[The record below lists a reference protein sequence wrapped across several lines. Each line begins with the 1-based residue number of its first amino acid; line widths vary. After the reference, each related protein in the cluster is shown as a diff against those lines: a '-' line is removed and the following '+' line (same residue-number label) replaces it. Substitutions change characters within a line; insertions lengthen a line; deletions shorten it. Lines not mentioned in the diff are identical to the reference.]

1 MAAWQA
7 TPVRGAV
14 APQPPVAALAP
25 PPAGAPVAGE
35 HATERNAARARPF
48 AELLR
53 ENRIDNAAPAAPAA
67 PSPKPTAEAGAANA
81 EVSEPS
87 ATPTPT
93 TKARPRTAAATT
105 TKAAPGPHRSDDANG
120 PGPGDKE
127 HSATRDGVGT
137 ATAPS
142 DVRGDAWM
150 TQALAGDATVRGAGE
165 RGAGARGADEQ
176 GPGGAAAVASNAD
189 ADVLAATAP
198 ARGAGNDAR
207 AGARSDA
214 DEARLPART
223 ERIGVSGDAPAETLP
238 LASALAEARRATDAV
253 PHRPVTEA
261 RGETLAAVLA
271 AGGSSPA
278 NELRAAPASS
288 ELALPTPTDSADFG
302 TAFGVQVSLLAQDG
316 VQQAELHL
324 NPAETGPV
332 SIHITVD
339 GSQARIDFGADLAA
353 TRVAI
358 EKSLP
363 ELAAALRDAGMTLT
377 GGGVSQHAGGR
388 SSAGDDGTPA
398 PRARAGS
405 SGAASD
411 APAVRGPR
419 RVVAGGVDLYA

>member
-87 ATPTPT
+87 ATPT
-93 TKARPRTAAATT
+93 TKARPRTAAPTT
-105 TKAAPGPHRSDDANG
+105 TKAAPGPHRTDDANG

-127 HSATRDGVGT
+127 HSATRDGLGT

-150 TQALAGDATVRGAGE
+150 TQALAGDASVRGAGE
-165 RGAGARGADEQ
+165 RGAADEQ

-189 ADVLAATAP
+189 SDVLAAAAT
-198 ARGAGNDAR
+198 ARGTGNDAR

-223 ERIGVSGDAPAETLP
+223 ERIGVSGDVPVETLP

-261 RGETLAAVLA
+261 RGEALAAVLA

-288 ELALPTPTDSADFG
+288 ELALPTPIDSADFG

-405 SGAASD
+405 GGAASD
-411 APAVRGPR
+411 APADRGPR
-419 RVVAGGVDLYA
+419 RVAAGGVDLYA